1 MKRSRHIF
9 ACLLLSACLLFSFAA
24 SATPAE
30 DYQQAQLLYL
40 TATASFAAYSGSD
53 GDIAMAVMRH
63 DGWQIVPSVQKDEAA
78 PSKFFFARKV
88 TPSLPV
94 EYLVAIAG
102 TATNKDIELDF
113 KLGKVLFAGKTFA
126 EFETNANTKIQD
138 HSKSPMVHE
147 GFHQYVQTAFGET
160 TKMSSE
166 AKPGSKIVD
175 ILLSQPE
182 RIIYLTGHSAGGAAA
197 TLLGARFISMGVR
210 PDQLKVV
217 SYGAPAIGNV
227 RFAEKFSPELDLI
240 RVVVD
245 GDPIP
250 ALLKV
255 FARGYRQF
263 GREVRWQVEGYTFD
277 EKHYPN
283 IYLDCAIKNYYD
295 KRQTAAA
302 AGVAAAVELS
312 EKPSIDG
319 KRLYVAEINNSLDKE
334 MDGEFRYMREI
345 LLDHYRDSIPAFVIG
360 ARGAEETLNFEA
372 LRIKAAEAGCDRMA
386 IVNIWGSKQDD
397 PAVYNG
403 GLLTKPSEAYDLIVI
418 EQAVFRVSDG
428 VLLDG
433 RTFQKGSKYFT
444 PLVALASAAVT
455 MTKESAV
462 WSGQ

>member
-9 ACLLLSACLLFSFAA
+9 VCLILSACLLFSFTVA
-24 SATPAE
+24 ATPAE
-30 DYQQAQLLYL
+30 DYRQAQLLYL
-40 TATASFAAYSGSD
+40 TATASFAAYSGAD

-63 DGWQIVPSVQKDEAA
+63 VGWQLVPSVQSDAAA
-78 PSKFFFARKV
+78 PSKFFFARKE

-126 EFETNANTKIQD
+126 EFETNAQKKLEFPA
-138 HSKSPMVHE
+138 KSPMVHK
-147 GFHQYVQTAFGET
+147 GFHQYVQTVFGEES
-160 TKMSSE
+160 KVSSDG
-166 AKPGSKIVD
+166 KPGRKIVEM
-175 ILLSQPE
+175 LFAQPE

-217 SYGAPAIGNV
+217 SFGAPAIGNDK
-227 RFAEKFSPELDLI
+227 FAEKFSPDLDLI
-240 RVVVD
+240 RVAVD

-250 ALLKV
+250 GLLKV

-263 GREVRWQVEGYTFD
+263 GREVRWQISGYTFD
-277 EKHYPN
+277 EKHYPS
-283 IYLDCAIKNYYD
+283 IYLDCAVKNYYD
-295 KRQTAAA
+295 KRQAAAA
-302 AGVAAAVELS
+302 AGVAAAVSLT

-319 KRLYVAEINNSLDKE
+319 KRLYIAEINNNLAKE
-334 MDGEFRYMREI
+334 MDGEFSYMREV
-345 LLDHYRDSIPAFVIG
+345 LLDHYRDTIPAFVIG
-360 ARGAEETLNFEA
+360 TRGANETLNFEA
-372 LRIKAAEAGCDRMA
+372 LRAKAAEADCDRMA

-397 PAVYNG
+397 PAVYAG
-403 GLLTKPSEAYDLIVI
+403 GLLTKPQEVYDLIVI

-444 PLVALASAAVT
+444 PLVALASAAMT
-455 MTKESAV
+455 MKKESAV

>member
-9 ACLLLSACLLFSFAA
+9 VCIIVSACLLFSFTVA
-24 SATPAE
+24 ATPAE
-30 DYQQAQLLYL
+30 DYHQAQLLYL

-63 DGWQIVPSVQKDEAA
+63 DGWQIVPSVQKDGTT
-78 PSKFFFARKV
+78 PSKFFFARKE
-88 TPSLPV
+88 TPSSPV

-113 KLGKVLFAGKTFA
+113 KLGKVLFAGKTFD
-126 EFETNANTKIQD
+126 EFETNANTKLQD
-138 HSKSPMVHE
+138 HEKLPMVHK
-147 GFHQYVQTAFGET
+147 GFHQYVQTTFGEET
-160 TKMSSE
+160 RMSSDG
-166 AKPGSKIVD
+166 KPGRKIVD
-175 ILLSQPE
+175 MLLSQPE

-210 PDQLKVV
+210 PDQLKIVNF
-217 SYGAPAIGNV
+217 GAPAIGNES
-227 RFAEKFSPELDLI
+227 FAEKYSPNLDLI
-240 RVVVD
+240 RVTVD

-250 ALLKV
+250 GLLKV

-263 GREVRWQVEGYTFD
+263 GREVRWQIEGYTFD

-283 IYLDCAIKNYYD
+283 IYLDCAVKNYYD
-295 KRQTAAA
+295 KRQAAA
-302 AGVAAAVELS
+302 EAGVAVAVSLS
-312 EKPSIDG
+312 EKPSIAG
-319 KRLYVAEINNSLDKE
+319 KRLYIAEINNNLDKE
-334 MDGEFRYMREI
+334 MDGEFRYMREV
-345 LLDHYRDSIPAFVIG
+345 LLDHYRDTVPAFVIG
-360 ARGAEETLNFEA
+360 AKGETEALNFEA
-372 LRIKAAEAGCDRMA
+372 LRTKAAEADCDRMA

-397 PAVYNG
+397 PAVYAG
-403 GLLTKPSEAYDLIVI
+403 GLLIKPSEAYDLIVI

>member
-9 ACLLLSACLLFSFAA
+9 VCLILSACLLFSFTVA
-24 SATPAE
+24 ATPAE
-30 DYQQAQLLYL
+30 DYRQAQLLYL

-63 DGWQIVPSVQKDEAA
+63 VGWQLVPSVKNDGAA
-78 PSKFFFARKV
+78 PSKFFFARKE

-126 EFETNANTKIQD
+126 EFEINAEKKPAFPAQ
-138 HSKSPMVHE
+138 SPMVHK
-147 GFHQYVQTAFGET
+147 GFHQYVQTNFGEE
-160 TKMSSE
+160 TKASSDG
-166 AKPGSKIVD
+166 KPGRKIVE
-175 ILLSQPE
+175 ILFAQPE

-217 SYGAPAIGNV
+217 SFGAPAIGNAS
-227 RFAEKFSPELDLI
+227 FAEKFSPDLDVL

-250 ALLKV
+250 GLLKV

-263 GREVRWQVEGYTFD
+263 GREVRWQISGYTFD

-283 IYLDCAIKNYYD
+283 IYLDCAVKNYYD
-295 KRQTAAA
+295 KRKAAAA
-302 AGVAAAVELS
+302 AGVAVAVSLS
-312 EKPSIDG
+312 EKPAIDG
-319 KRLYVAEINNSLDKE
+319 KRLYIAEINNNLAKE
-334 MDGEFRYMREI
+334 MDGEFSYMREV
-345 LLDHYRDSIPAFVIG
+345 LLDHYRDMIPAFVIG
-360 ARGAEETLNFEA
+360 TKGVNETLNFEA
-372 LRIKAAEAGCDRMA
+372 LRIKAAEADCDRMA

-397 PAVYNG
+397 PAVYSG
-403 GLLTKPSEAYDLIVI
+403 GLLTKPPEAYDLIVI

-455 MTKESAV
+455 MRKESAV

>member
-9 ACLLLSACLLFSFAA
+9 ACFILAACLMFSFTVA
-24 SATPAE
+24 ATPAE

-63 DGWQIVPSVQKDEAA
+63 DGWQIVPSVQNDGTT
-78 PSKFFFARKV
+78 PSKFFFARKE
-88 TPSLPV
+88 TPSSPV

-113 KLGKVLFAGKTFA
+113 KLGKVLFAGKTFD
-126 EFETNANTKIQD
+126 EFETNANTKLQD
-138 HSKSPMVHE
+138 HVKSPMVHK
-147 GFHQYVQTAFGET
+147 GFHQYVQGVFGEQT
-160 TKMSSE
+160 RMSSDG
-166 AKPGSKIVD
+166 KPGRKIVD
-175 ILLSQPE
+175 MLLSQPE

-210 PDQLKVV
+210 PDQLKVF
-217 SYGAPAIGNV
+217 SYGAPAIGNAS
-227 RFAEKFSPELDLI
+227 FAEKFSPDLELI

-263 GREVRWQVEGYTFD
+263 GREVRWQIEGYTFD

-283 IYLDCAIKNYYD
+283 IYLDCAVKNYYD
-295 KRQTAAA
+295 KRRAAA
-302 AGVAAAVELS
+302 EAGVAAAVS
-312 EKPSIDG
+312 PAEKPAIAG
-319 KRLYVAEINNSLDKE
+319 KRLYIAEISNNLDKE
-334 MDGEFRYMREI
+334 MDGEFRYMREV
-345 LLDHYRDSIPAFVIG
+345 LLDHYRDTIPAFVIG
-360 ARGAEETLNFEA
+360 AGGANQALNFEA
-372 LRIKAAEAGCDRMA
+372 LRAKAAEADCDRMA

-397 PAVYNG
+397 PAVYSG

-444 PLVALASAAVT
+444 PLIALASAAVT